1 MSRPTY
7 SEANRRRVRQLAV
20 AAGLTVAIVFAATT
34 LLLGLEDP
42 PAWLGIAAAVVGM
55 APITWIF
62 ISGYVFAWRWGGVE
76 QAVFVQS
83 TSTAFLV
90 VMIASGIWGML
101 EAFAQTKPLSAWF
114 TYLLGTVTW
123 SGMSLWLARRM
134 S

>member
-1 MSRPTY
+1 MSKPTY
-7 SEANRRRVRQLAV
+7 SEAYRSWVRQLAV
-20 AAGLTVAIVFAATT
+20 AVGLAVAIVFAATT

-76 QAVFVQS
+76 QVVFVQS

-90 VMIASGIWGML
+90 VMIANGIWGML
-101 EAFAQTKPLSAWF
+101 EAFARIEPISAWF
-114 TYLLGTVTW
+114 FYVLGGVTW
-123 SGMSLWLARRM
+123 SALSLWLAHRM